1 MKSRVDCFMQMPFRQ
16 FAVMFPDMAKDVPML
31 EMFLADP
38 NYLVRIKD
46 GKLEIGYTED
56 AWEIK

>member
-1 MKSRVDCFMQMPFRQ
+1 MQMPFRQ
-16 FAVMFPDMAKDVPML
+16 FAVMFPDVAKEIPML

-38 NYLVRIKD
+38 NYIVRIKD

-56 AWEIK
+56 AWEIN